1 MNIHSIKSIKLREVK
16 KLEQSKT
23 FVRKLT
29 VTDKE
34 GNTFELKLFADD
46 LNDLTFKT
54 EIQEVLFYWWHS
66 LRMSL
71 NKATN

>member
-1 MNIHSIKSIKLREVK
+1 MNMNIHSIKSIKLREVK

-54 EIQEVLFYWWHS
+54 EI
-66 LRMSL
+66 
-71 NKATN
+71 